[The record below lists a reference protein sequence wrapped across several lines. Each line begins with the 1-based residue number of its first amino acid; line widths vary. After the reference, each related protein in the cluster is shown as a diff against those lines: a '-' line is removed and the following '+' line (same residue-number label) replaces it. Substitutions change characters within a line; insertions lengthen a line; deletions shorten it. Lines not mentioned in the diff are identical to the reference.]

1 VAGRGAAV
9 EGDVDVIMGNG
20 LFTRAGM
27 LIAITAVLGGVASTR
42 FRHAGAWL
50 PSVPNTIGYWEGA
63 DNPPPAEMLHLLG
76 DPLALQKDYSNPFSD
91 VFREEVVHASVVA
104 AGPFENYHDPT
115 VCVTGSGFVL
125 TAKKVFPLDGPGSG
139 NVRAM
144 IFKKTINKSDGTSVD
159 ARILMYYWQQNR
171 NGSTDTEARMGN
183 YRDWEARL
191 NTGFG
196 AVVLGHQ
203 TCLMRIYQLIG
214 PRDRNGEQAQ
224 RNVHE
229 ISVALYRALKESGK
243 QE

>member
-1 VAGRGAAV
+1 MWNALFPR
-9 EGDVDVIMGNG
+9 MGV
-20 LFTRAGM
+20 
-27 LIAITAVLGGVASTR
+27 LIAVTAVLGGFASSR

-50 PSVPNTIGYWEGA
+50 PSIPNTIGYWEGA
-63 DNPPPAEMLHLLG
+63 DNPPPASMLHLLG
-76 DPLALQKDYSNPFSD
+76 DPLALQKDYTNPFSD
-91 VFREEVVHASVVA
+91 ALREVVVASVVA

-125 TAKKVFPLDGPGSG
+125 TALKVFPLDGPGG
-139 NVRAM
+139 GKVRAM
-144 IFKKTINKSDGTSVD
+144 IFKKTGVGRDGKPAD

-171 NGSTDTEARMGN
+171 DGSTDTEARMGN
-183 YRDWEARL
+183 YRDWVARL
-191 NTGFG
+191 KTGFG

-203 TCLMRIYQLIG
+203 TCLMRVYQQIAPL
-214 PRDRNGEQAQ
+214 DRNGEQAQ